1 MLTTMAVRIRLA
13 RIGAKKQPS
22 YRIIVTNSENINL
35 SNHIEQ
41 IGFYNPRA
49 EKDYFKIDLA
59 KYESWIKKGAK
70 PTDTV
75 ASLVRNFRKA
85 NKPS

>member
-1 MLTTMAVRIRLA
+1 MAVRIRLA
-13 RIGAKKQPS
+13 RIGSKKQPS
-22 YRIIVTNSENINL
+22 YRIIVTDSENINL

-49 EKDYFKIDLA
+49 EKENLKVDIA
-59 KYESWIKKGAK
+59 KYDTWIKNGAK

-75 ASLVRNFRKA
+75 ASLVKKA
-85 NKPS
+85 RQTGSITK

>member
-1 MLTTMAVRIRLA
+1 MAVRIRLA
-13 RIGAKKQPS
+13 RIGSKKKPF

-49 EKDYFKIDLA
+49 EEDNIRVDLE
-59 KYESWIKKGAK
+59 KFDSWIKKGAK

-75 ASLVRNFRKA
+75 ASLVRKVRKI
-85 NKPS
+85 NKTA

>member
-1 MLTTMAVRIRLA
+1 MAVRIRLA
-13 RIGAKKQPS
+13 RIGSKKQQS
-22 YRIIVTNSENINL
+22 YRIIVTDSENINL

-49 EKDYFKIDLA
+49 EKDNIKVDLG
-59 KYESWIKKGAK
+59 KYDSWLKKGAK

-75 ASLVRNFRKA
+75 ASLIKEVRKA
-85 NKPS
+85 NKPA

>member
-1 MLTTMAVRIRLA
+1 MAVRIRLA
-13 RIGAKKQPS
+13 RIGSKKQPS
-22 YRIIVTNSENINL
+22 YRIIVTDSGNINM

-49 EKDYFKIDLA
+49 EKDNVKVDLE
-59 KYESWIKKGAK
+59 KYDGWLKKGAK

-75 ASLVRNFRKA
+75 ASIIKEVRKA
-85 NKPS
+85 NKPA

>member
-1 MLTTMAVRIRLA
+1 MAVRIRLA
-13 RIGAKKQPS
+13 RIGSKKQPS
-22 YRIIVTNSENINL
+22 YRIIVTDSENKNL

-49 EKDYFKIDLA
+49 EKDNIKVDLS
-59 KYESWIKKGAK
+59 KYDTWLQKGAK

-75 ASLVRNFRKA
+75 ASLIKEVRKA
-85 NKPS
+85 NKPA

>member
-1 MLTTMAVRIRLA
+1 MAVRIRLA
-13 RIGAKKQPS
+13 RIGSKKQPS

-49 EKDYFKIDLA
+49 EKDNIKIDLM
-59 KYESWIKKGAK
+59 KYDNWIKKGAK

-75 ASLVRNFRKA
+75 ASLIRKIRKA
-85 NKPS
+85 NKSA